1 MATAQESE
9 HSGGTTKSLPKELAV
24 DLGGGVKMDFVL
36 IPAGSFMMGSPV
48 AGHDV
53 FSDERPPHRVR
64 ITRPFYLGKY
74 LVTQQ
79 QWQAVMGTNPSH
91 FKGAN
96 NPIENVPWADCQTF
110 LEKLNAKRPP
120 ARENSNCPP
129 RPSGNMPAG
138 PGARRAM
145 ASAMTGRNW
154 ANMPGIARTPAA
166 TTHPVGREEAQC
178 LGALRHARQPL
189 GVVLGLV

>member
-74 LVTQQ
+74 LVTQE
-79 QWQAVMGTNPSH
+79 QWEAVMGTNPSH
-91 FKGAN
+91 FKGAK
-96 NPIENVPWADCQTF
+96 NPMENVRWADCQTF
-110 LEKLNAKRPP
+110 LEKLNAKAPA

-129 RPSGNMPAG
+129 RPSGNMPAA
-138 PGARRAM
+138 PGAPRAM
-145 ASAMTGRNW
+145 ASAMTSRN
-154 ANMPGIARTPAA
+154 
-166 TTHPVGREEAQC
+166 
-178 LGALRHARQPL
+178 
-189 GVVLGLV
+189 